1 MRTLLAIKKKAIS
14 LGIKFLSN
22 PSMAITNF
30 RPDIDG
36 LRAAAMLAV
45 VVYYL
50 SAAFMPGGYI
60 DVDVFFFAI
69 SGYLITRIISR
80 EMEECTFALTRF
92 YELQAQSSRTGL
104 AMTFVA
110 RYFLLLANNY
120 VSKQRVGPRKGNE

>member
-1 MRTLLAIKKKAIS
+1 
-14 LGIKFLSN
+14 
-22 PSMAITNF
+22 MAITNF

-50 SAAFMPGGYI
+50 SALFMPGGHI
-60 DVDVFFFAI
+60 DVDVFFAI

-80 EMEECTFALTRF
+80 EMEESTFALTRF
-92 YELQAQSSRTGL
+92 YELQTQSSCTGL

-120 VSKQRVGPRKGNE
+120 VSKQRVGQSKGNE